1 MSETPPDG
9 DDTRPERPPSEAV
22 PLRRL
27 LGTADTSLLAT
38 VVTQFWQDRGYRT
51 AQTDRGGNRF
61 VLVRD
66 RDGDPVH
73 LVWVDPTARATP
85 EHVGRLAR
93 MAASFG
99 DVDATLTSGREYDAA
114 IYTAAEEHG
123 VECLASDQLVTLVD
137 RAGLQGLVR
146 GHARSPKTNANAVAD
161 GGATTTTVE
170 LRPPADH
177 PLGVRAGLV
186 VGGIVLSLLAL
197 WGGAAQVTPR
207 LLACGG
213 DCPLLWGV
221 SFLPL
226 LAVLV
231 GSFAVAVG
239 VFD

>member
-1 MSETPPDG
+1 MSETLPDG
-9 DDTRPERPPSEAV
+9 DDTTPERSPSADV

-27 LGTADTSLLAT
+27 LATADTSLLAT

-66 RDGDPVH
+66 RDGGPVH
-73 LVWVDPTARATP
+73 LVWVDPMARATP
-85 EHVGRLAR
+85 ERVGRLAR

-99 DVDATLTSGREYDAA
+99 DVDATLTSGREYDAS
-114 IYTAAEEHG
+114 IYAAAEEHG

-146 GHARSPKTNANAVAD
+146 GHARSQETNAVAD
-161 GGATTTTVE
+161 GGATTATVE

-186 VGGIVLSLLAL
+186 VGGTVLSLLAL
-197 WGGAAQVTPR
+197 WGGAAQVTSR
-207 LLACGG
+207 LLTCGG
-213 DCPLLWGV
+213 DCPLLWGA